1 MWNYVILVIDSHK
14 YAPVKSSSWFNN
26 MIKPAGGRDFDKNLL
41 SLQVGIGKPRFY
53 FKKILPQNMALIVF
67 ITN

>member
-1 MWNYVILVIDSHK
+1 MRTSNLQAGLSIML
-14 YAPVKSSSWFNN
+14 
-26 MIKPAGGRDFDKNLL
+26 KPAGGSDFDKNLL

-53 FKKILPQNMALIVF
+53 FKEILPQNMALIVF